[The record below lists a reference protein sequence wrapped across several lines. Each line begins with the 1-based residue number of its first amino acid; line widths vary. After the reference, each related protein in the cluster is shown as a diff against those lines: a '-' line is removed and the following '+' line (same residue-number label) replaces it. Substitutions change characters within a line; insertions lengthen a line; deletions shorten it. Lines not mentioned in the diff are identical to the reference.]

1 MLTRLIITASSVRFS
16 VSHGVVGA
24 TCLLREEV
32 KGSIYDST
40 DYEFGVVVFGA
51 IYSLAVLGNYCN
63 VTTWHDPLPSRIQS
77 FQIGK
82 KKGNESE

>member
-1 MLTRLIITASSVRFS
+1 MRLIIKTSSVRFS
-16 VSHGVVGA
+16 VSHGVDGA

-40 DYEFGVVVFGA
+40 DYEFNVVVFGA
-51 IYSLAVLGNYCN
+51 IYSLAVLCNYCN

-77 FQIGK
+77 IQMGK
-82 KKGNESE
+82 KKGNKRE